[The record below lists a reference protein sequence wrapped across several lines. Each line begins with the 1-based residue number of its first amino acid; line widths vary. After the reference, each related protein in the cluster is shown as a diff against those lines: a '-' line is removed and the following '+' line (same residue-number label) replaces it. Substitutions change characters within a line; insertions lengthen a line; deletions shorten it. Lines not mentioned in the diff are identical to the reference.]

1 MRYATT
7 MLYTDGDQVSMVKFT
22 PNPTETHVIFMR
34 VWYTWDFIFPSVT
47 ERTPGSGDT
56 YKSIKSFFFLP
67 QVYGN
72 PPFLIVDPRVRR
84 DMAHMNG
91 FFLTRVQ
98 VCYWN

>member
-56 YKSIKSFFFLP
+56 YKSIKSDFFFTPGLWESAI
-67 QVYGN
+67 
-72 PPFLIVDPRVRR
+72 FDRR
-84 DMAHMNG
+84 STEYVFG
-91 FFLTRVQ
+91 ET
-98 VCYWN
+98 WPT